1 MIDIGKILKRGWHIL
16 WNYRILWVFGFLLA
30 ITMGN
35 SNGPSSNSRYEISQ
49 NEMNTW
55 TGTLPSDS
63 PQWLLEANQWYLEN
77 VQPLFVHPEQHIS
90 TFVTIGLIFFGI
102 MLLCGLLTAF
112 VRYPAETAVIRMV
125 DEYEQ
130 SGSKLKFGEGW
141 KLGWNRRAFRLWVI
155 DLILAIP
162 ALLLF
167 LMIVGTGVIVYF
179 SVSATFQ
186 ITSPVGIVAAIGLG
200 FLALFLLIVVAI
212 LMNLIRNFFVRAA
225 ALEGL
230 GIGDSLKRG
239 WGMFK
244 RNWKSAGL
252 LWLVMI
258 AIGIAVGIVLL
269 VVVVILVPLYLIMVV
284 PGVLV
289 ASLPALIAYGI
300 TSLFTSGPL
309 AWLIAVLAALPFFFL
324 TVFAPLLLV
333 SGWVT
338 LYTMNVWTLAYR
350 EINAA
355 ESLAGQAA
363 PSEPA
368 PSNENET
375 GETASK

>member
-1 MIDIGKILKRGWHIL
+1 MWR
-16 WNYRILWVFGFLLA
+16 
-30 ITMGN
+30 
-35 SNGPSSNSRYEISQ
+35 S
-49 NEMNTW
+49 
-55 TGTLPSDS
+55 
-63 PQWLLEANQWYLEN
+63 
-77 VQPLFVHPEQHIS
+77 
-90 TFVTIGLIFFGI
+90 
-102 MLLCGLLTAF
+102 
-112 VRYPAETAVIRMV
+112 
-125 DEYEQ
+125 
-130 SGSKLKFGEGW
+130 
-141 KLGWNRRAFRLWVI
+141 
-155 DLILAIP
+155 
-162 ALLLF
+162 
-167 LMIVGTGVIVYF
+167 
-179 SVSATFQ
+179 
-186 ITSPVGIVAAIGLG
+186 
-200 FLALFLLIVVAI
+200 
-212 LMNLIRNFFVRAA
+212 
-225 ALEGL
+225 
-230 GIGDSLKRG
+230 
-239 WGMFK
+239 
-244 RNWKSAGL
+244 
-252 LWLVMI
+252 I